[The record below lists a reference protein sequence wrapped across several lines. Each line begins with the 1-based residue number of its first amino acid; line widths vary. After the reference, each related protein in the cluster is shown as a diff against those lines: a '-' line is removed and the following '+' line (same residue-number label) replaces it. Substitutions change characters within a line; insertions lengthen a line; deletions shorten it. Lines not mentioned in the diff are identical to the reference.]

1 MKDIIKNLLGNHTG
15 RHSSRE
21 LWKLLYG
28 KDYEALDSDTLKI
41 LSEIKERDEAAIKS
55 IEEKRMAH
63 TSIEDVESDEDED
76 EDAF

>member
-1 MKDIIKNLLGNHTG
+1 MKDIIKNLLGNHTE

-28 KDYEALDSDTLKI
+28 EDYEALDAETVKI
-41 LSEIKERDEAAIKS
+41 LREIKERDEAAIKA
-55 IEEKRMAH
+55 IEEKGMTP

-76 EDAF
+76 AF